1 MTVFLSSRTIAAVL
15 LAAFALPASQAE
27 NLYNERTFRPL
38 AADKRAQ
45 LPGDILTVLIYESSS
60 ASTSAESEMSRS
72 TGATVRV
79 GVDNRVH
86 GADLNGQTSHGGGGT
101 VQRQGKLLAQMSV
114 RVVEVT
120 PNGDLKVAGEQI
132 LEINDDRQNI
142 RIEGRVRPRDIT
154 DANTVMSYRLADARI
169 SYLGDGELAKR
180 QRPGF
185 WAKLMNAAGF

>member
-1 MTVFLSSRTIAAVL
+1 MLLTFLVL
-15 LAAFALPASQAE
+15 PMAQGD
-27 NLYNERTFRPL
+27 NLYNERSFRPL

-60 ASTSAESEMSRS
+60 ASTTAESDMSRS
-72 TGATVRV
+72 TGASVRG
-79 GVDNRVH
+79 GVDSRVH
-86 GADLNGQTSHGGGGT
+86 EAELNAQTTHSGGGT

-120 PNGDLKVAGEQI
+120 SNGDLRVAGEQV

-142 RIEGRVRPRDIT
+142 RIEGRVRPRDIS
-154 DANTVMSYRLADARI
+154 DANTIMSYRLADAHI

-185 WAKLMNAAGF
+185 WAKLMQAAGF